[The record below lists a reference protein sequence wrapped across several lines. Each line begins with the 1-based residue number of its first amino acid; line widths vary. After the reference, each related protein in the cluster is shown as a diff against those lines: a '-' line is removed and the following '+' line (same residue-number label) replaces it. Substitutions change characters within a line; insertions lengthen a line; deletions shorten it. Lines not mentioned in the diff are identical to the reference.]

1 LWCQDAFRIEDPVT
15 RAEQQDDLV
24 VVRTYGFRHEAEVGR
39 SMLEANEVDAIISG
53 DDAGGIQP
61 GMAAG
66 DGVRLLVRR
75 SDRQKAM
82 ELLGAG

>member
-1 LWCQDAFRIEDPVT
+1 MT
-15 RAEQQDDLV
+15 HAEQQDDLV

-61 GMAAG
+61 GMAAANG
-66 DGVRLLVRR
+66 IKLLVRR
-75 SDRQKAM
+75 SDGQKAIQ
-82 ELLGAG
+82 LLGPG